1 MSDTRE
7 FTNLFRIISS
17 PGVATP
23 ILLIRWPYKYQ
34 EHDLARHGDSP
45 ERNLSSKLRRGG
57 LIRELFNL
65 FYAKVFSDI

>member
-1 MSDTRE
+1 M
-7 FTNLFRIISS
+7 
-17 PGVATP
+17 P

-45 ERNLSSKLRRGG
+45 ERNLGSKLRRSG

-65 FYAKVFSDI
+65 FYAKLFSDI